1 MARLFCKSKGKLG
14 HEAALTEAA
23 VAVEVP
29 LAVAYLALAYLIM
42 VSFNMAIVQKA
53 YQISVLNESKREMQ
67 WNVRN
72 AMGQKRNAEELNRM
86 RKCNGYVK
94 LEM

>member
-53 YQISVLNESKREMQ
+53 SQISVLNESKREMQ

>member
-1 MARLFCKSKGKLG
+1 
-14 HEAALTEAA
+14 
-23 VAVEVP
+23 
-29 LAVAYLALAYLIM
+29 M